1 MQALCGPCLGVTVEA
16 LMPPCVTQKGPAVPE
31 SRERCPFKF
40 GARLAVHGSPKVDG
54 LPTSVTV
61 LAEASVWIICL
72 PDLKER
78 PLVVTD
84 QVEPAIRDWGV
95 AVVGAF
101 GTSVGAIFACVH

>member
-1 MQALCGPCLGVTVEA
+1 MQALCGPCLGVAIEA
-16 LMPPCVTQKGPAVPE
+16 LMSACVTEKGPAVPE

-40 GARLAVHGSPKVDG
+40 AARLTVHRSAKIDD
-54 LPTSVTV
+54 LPTSMTV
-61 LAEASVWIICL
+61 LTEALVWIICL

-84 QVEPAIRDWGV
+84 QVEPAIRNWGV

>member
-1 MQALCGPCLGVTVEA
+1 MSPGVAEECPT
-16 LMPPCVTQKGPAVPE
+16 VPE

-40 GARLAVHGSPKVDG
+40 AARLTIHGSPKVDG

-78 PLVVTD
+78 PLVVT
-84 QVEPAIRDWGV
+84 E
-95 AVVGAF
+95 
-101 GTSVGAIFACVH
+101 